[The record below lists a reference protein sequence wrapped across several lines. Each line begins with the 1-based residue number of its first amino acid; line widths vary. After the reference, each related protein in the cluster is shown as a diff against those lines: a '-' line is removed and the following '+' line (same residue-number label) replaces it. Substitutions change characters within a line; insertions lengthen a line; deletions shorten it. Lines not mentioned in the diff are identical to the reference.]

1 MKEKIKERPA
11 GKFLSLPEIS
21 LFKNDPVPFNGSSQV
36 KSTLDNHTLINLKS
50 TDLKF

>member
-11 GKFLSLPEIS
+11 GKFLRLSIS
-21 LFKNDPVPFNGSSQV
+21 LFKNDPVPFKGSSQV
-36 KSTLDNHTLINLKS
+36 KSTLDKHSLMNLKS